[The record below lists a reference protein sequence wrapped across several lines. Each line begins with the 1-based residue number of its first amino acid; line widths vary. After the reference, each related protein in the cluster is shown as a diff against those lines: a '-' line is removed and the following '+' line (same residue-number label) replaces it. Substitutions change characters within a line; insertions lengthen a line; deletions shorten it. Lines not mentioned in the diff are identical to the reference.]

1 MSYKNYVQPG
11 LKLRPRTALERKIHS
26 LLITLS
32 LLGAQAILDQTSML
46 QRTVSVISSI

>member
-11 LKLRPRTALERKIHS
+11 LKLRPRTAPRWERKIHC

-32 LLGAQAILDQTSML
+32 LLG
-46 QRTVSVISSI
+46 RVSYSGPRQVFC